1 MAILSHLNDSRR
13 DAPSISSFASFEL
26 SGNALSH
33 GEVLLPV
40 HLENEAQYSRGMS
53 SAPFVTRLSFPLQ
66 AAEVDAYHRDGVL
79 GPFQLVTPGQMA
91 PLREQIM
98 REVIAPAERGDADLH
113 YHDRHLDHRVVC
125 RLCRGPELVDRIAS
139 LLGPDLMVWRSNFQ
153 VKYPAAEAG
162 GDRGPVD
169 VPWHQDGAYFGLQP
183 LVLVSAWIAITEA
196 TADNGCLLVVR
207 GSHTTTFAHRNDSER
222 TTFGRSVPQDA
233 IDPAAVRTLELRP
246 GEFVLF
252 NENTLH
258 ASRPNRTTTPRIGLT
273 PRVSVPFVRVT
284 GNPRGAGRDRARHA
298 PDEPR
303 EVAMLRGHDYTGR
316 QCVVPLPCPAG

>member
-1 MAILSHLNDSRR
+1 
-13 DAPSISSFASFEL
+13 
-26 SGNALSH
+26 
-33 GEVLLPV
+33 
-40 HLENEAQYSRGMS
+40 MS
-53 SAPFVTRLSFPLQ
+53 SAPFITTLRFPLS
-66 AAEVDAYHRDGVL
+66 AAEVDRYHRDGVL
-79 GPFQLVTPGQMA
+79 GPYRLATPEQMA
-91 PLREQIM
+91 ALREPIL
-98 REVIAPAERGDADLH
+98 REVIAPAQRGDPSLD
-113 YHDRHLDHRVVC
+113 YHDRHLDHPAVC
-125 RLCRGPELVDRIAS
+125 RLCRAPELVERIAC

-153 VKYPAAEAG
+153 VKQPLADTPADQRRYAE
-162 GDRGPVD
+162 

-196 TADNGCLLVVR
+196 TADNGCLMVVP
-207 GSHTTTFAHRNDSER
+207 GSHATTFAHSHDPER
-222 TTFGRSVPQDA
+222 AAFGRSVPEQA

-258 ASRPNRTTTPRIGLT
+258 ASGPNRTPHPRVGFT

-298 PDEPR
+298 PGEPR

-316 QCVVPLPCPAG
+316 QRVVPLPCPTG

>member
-1 MAILSHLNDSRR
+1 
-13 DAPSISSFASFEL
+13 
-26 SGNALSH
+26 
-33 GEVLLPV
+33 
-40 HLENEAQYSRGMS
+40 MS
-53 SAPFVTRLSFPLQ
+53 SAPFVTQLRFPLD
-66 AAEVDAYHRDGVL
+66 AAEVEAYHRDGVL
-79 GPFQLVTPGQMA
+79 GPIQLVTPEQMA
-91 PLREQIM
+91 PLREQIL
-98 REVIAPAERGDADLH
+98 REIIAPAEHEDGNLH
-113 YHDRHLDHRVVC
+113 YHDRHLDHGVVC
-125 RLCRGPELVDRIAS
+125 RLCRGPELVERIAS

-153 VKYPAAEAG
+153 VKHPVAALG
-162 GDRGPVD
+162 GDDERPVE

-196 TADNGCLLVVR
+196 TSDNGCLLVVP
-207 GSHTTTFAHRNDSER
+207 GSHTTTFAHEQDPER
-222 TTFGRSVPQDA
+222 TAFGRSVPQHA
-233 IDPAAVRTLELRP
+233 IDPATVRTLELRP

-258 ASRPNRTTTPRIGLT
+258 ASGPNRTSAPRVGLT

>member
-1 MAILSHLNDSRR
+1 
-13 DAPSISSFASFEL
+13 
-26 SGNALSH
+26 
-33 GEVLLPV
+33 
-40 HLENEAQYSRGMS
+40 MS
-53 SAPFVTRLSFPLQ
+53 SAPFITSLRFPLT
-66 AAEVDAYHRDGVL
+66 AAEVDQYHRDGVL
-79 GPFQLVTPGQMA
+79 GPFALLAPDQMA
-91 PLREQIM
+91 PLRERIL
-98 REVIAPAERGDADLH
+98 REVITPAQRDDPRLH
-113 YHDRHLDHRVVC
+113 YHDRHLDHPAVC
-125 RLCRGPELVDRIAS
+125 RLCRAPELVERIAC

-153 VKYPAAEAG
+153 VKPPLAETAAGQPPDAA
-162 GDRGPVD
+162 

-196 TADNGCLLVVR
+196 TAANGCLLVVP
-207 GSHTTTFAHRNDSER
+207 GSHTTTFAHSHDPER
-222 TTFGRSVPQDA
+222 EAFGRSVPGQA

-258 ASRPNRTTTPRIGLT
+258 ASGPNRTPGARIGLT
-273 PRVSVPFVRVT
+273 PRVSVPFVRVA

-316 QCVVPLPCPAG
+316 QRVVPLPCPPG